1 MPLFEIIAWLYRYMH
16 RSRVGNSQLCSKA
29 LIGIAFADRFA
40 EVNMSTQQ
48 SQKKG
53 SRSEGQKQMR
63 ARDGYDPIPASKA
76 VGGATGKPGPKSHS
90 DKEHSMKANEKKS
103 K

>member
-1 MPLFEIIAWLYRYMH
+1 MVVLIHASIGR
-16 RSRVGNSQLCSKA
+16 GISQLCSKA
-29 LIGIAFADRFA
+29 LIGIAFADRIA
-40 EVNMSTQQ
+40 EVNMSTQR

-76 VGGATGKPGPKSHS
+76 VGGATGQSQSKSRDDEHHS
-90 DKEHSMKANEKKS
+90 ATAHDKQRKRKNE
-103 K
+103 